1 MYMGQTGGTE
11 RTFGAAKRK
20 RNALL
25 LLLLRRATSDDTRM
39 DCNSQKENCEL
50 RTSK

>member
-1 MYMGQTGGTE
+1 MYMGETGGTE

-20 RNALL
+20 RNAPF
-25 LLLLRRATSDDTRM
+25 LLLRRATSDDLRM
-39 DCNSQKENCEL
+39 DCNSQMENCEL

>member
-1 MYMGQTGGTE
+1 MYMGQTGKTE
-11 RTFGAAKRK
+11 RTLGAAKRK

-25 LLLLRRATSDDTRM
+25 LLLRRATSDETRM
-39 DCNSQKENCEL
+39 DCNSQMENCEL

>member
-1 MYMGQTGGTE
+1 MYMGQTGKTA

-25 LLLLRRATSDDTRM
+25 LLRRATSDETRM
-39 DCNSQKENCEL
+39 DCNLQMENCEL